1 MTAETSFAHS
11 TARSSGERRGEEMCF
26 VLALIVALGFGIVVS
41 NSIILFTV
49 RFELC
54 CLF

>member
-11 TARSSGERRGEEMCF
+11 TARSSGERRGECF

-41 NSIILFTV
+41 NSIILFIV

-54 CLF
+54 C